1 MSAYREPGT
10 ARSIVVDFDS
20 AVPLYRQIADG
31 VRALIAR
38 GHLAEGEA
46 LPSVRALGE
55 MLGVNLNTV
64 AKAYRLLADEEV
76 VELRRGSPARVAPP
90 PRAADAPIDERS
102 RRRLVDW
109 VGRAKLSG
117 ASERTV
123 REVFEEA
130 VSRFYGMKEREVE
143 R

>member
-1 MSAYREPGT
+1 MSAYREPGM
-10 ARSIVVDFDS
+10 ARSIVIDVDS

-38 GHLAEGEA
+38 GHLCDGDS
-46 LPSVRALGE
+46 LPSVRKLGD

-76 VELRRGSPARVAPP
+76 VILKHGAPARVAPP
-90 PRAADAPIDERS
+90 PRGDGPVPIDDLS
-102 RRRLVDW
+102 RRRLQDW
-109 VGRAKLSG
+109 VGRARLAG
-117 ASERTV
+117 ATERAV

-130 VSRFYGMKEREVE
+130 VRRFYGKDEGEGR
-143 R
+143 

>member
-1 MSAYREPGT
+1 MPYREPGM

-38 GHLAEGEA
+38 GALEEGAE
-46 LPSVRALGE
+46 LPSVRKLGG

-64 AKAYRLLADEEV
+64 AKAYRVLADEHV
-76 VELRRGSPARVAPP
+76 VALDQGRAARVLAPP
-90 PRAADAPIDERS
+90 EEDEPIDDAVRNEVRD
-102 RRRLVDW
+102 L
-109 VGRAKLSG
+109 VGRMRLRG
-117 ASERTV
+117 ARADDV
-123 REVFEEA
+123 REEFEDA
-130 VSRFYGMKEREVE
+130 LTRFYGEGER